1 MAIRPVDLQVIL
13 QVSRN
18 VEKMQMLQQQHSQ
31 KQQEQLALYMQKNFQ
46 VRQHQTEAM
55 PQSEQGRMRPV
66 SDEEKQ
72 NRREKEKKDKEKKKG
87 KKKLGST
94 IDIFV

>member
-1 MAIRPVDLQVIL
+1 
-13 QVSRN
+13 
-18 VEKMQMLQQQHSQ
+18 MQMLQQQYSQ

-46 VRQHQTEAM
+46 ARQRQAVAL
-55 PQSEQGRMRPV
+55 PQSEEGRMRPI

-72 NRREKEKKDKEKKKG
+72 DRREKKKKDKEKG